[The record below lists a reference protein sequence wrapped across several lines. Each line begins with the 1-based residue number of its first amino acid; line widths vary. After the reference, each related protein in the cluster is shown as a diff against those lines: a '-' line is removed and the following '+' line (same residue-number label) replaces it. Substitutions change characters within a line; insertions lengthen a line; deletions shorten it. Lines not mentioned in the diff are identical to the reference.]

1 MSSFPSSQSNG
12 RSGSEIVTLI
22 DDTGRSLDCLVE
34 KAIKQGDAHYYLLM
48 PIDAPVTIIVWDDEK
63 DTDAAIWLEE
73 ESEISEIFADAQA
86 VLAEFDLTLKRTAYT
101 LTVEGEI
108 DSIED
113 EEILTIEIEEPN
125 GEIES
130 EEFRFLVNFFHERQE
145 YEIYTPL
152 TPLLFLAKGT
162 LNGQLELLSKDE
174 LNNLQP
180 LLGELLFEEFDG

>member
-1 MSSFPSSQSNG
+1 MSSFSSSQSNG

-63 DTDAAIWLEE
+63 DTDTAIWLEE

-108 DSIED
+108 DSIDD

-152 TPLLFLAKGT
+152 TPLLFLAKET
-162 LNGQLELLSKDE
+162 PNGQLELLSKDE
-174 LNNLQP
+174 LNNIQP
-180 LLGELLFEEFDG
+180 LLGEFLFEEFDG

>member
-1 MSSFPSSQSNG
+1 MSSFSSSQSNG

-63 DTDAAIWLEE
+63 DTDTAIWLEE

-108 DSIED
+108 DSIDD

-125 GEIES
+125 GEVES

-152 TPLLFLAKGT
+152 TPLLFLAKET
-162 LNGQLELLSKDE
+162 PNGQLELLSKDE
-174 LNNLQP
+174 LNNIQP
-180 LLGELLFEEFDG
+180 LLGEFLFEEFDG

>member
-1 MSSFPSSQSNG
+1 MSSFSSSQSNG

-48 PIDAPVTIIVWDDEK
+48 PMDAPVTIIVWDDEK

-101 LTVEGEI
+101 LTVEGELASI
-108 DSIED
+108 DE

-125 GEIES
+125 GEVES
-130 EEFRFLVNFFHERQE
+130 EEFRFLVNFFHEGQE

-152 TPLLFLAKGT
+152 TPLLFLAKDT

>member
-1 MSSFPSSQSNG
+1 MSSFSSSQSNG
-12 RSGSEIVTLI
+12 RSGSEIVTLV

-48 PIDAPVTIIVWDDEK
+48 PMDAPVTIIVWDDEK
-63 DTDAAIWLEE
+63 DADAAIWLEE

-108 DSIED
+108 ASIDE

-125 GEIES
+125 GEVES

-152 TPLLFLAKGT
+152 TPLLFLAKEAP
-162 LNGQLELLSKDE
+162 NGQLELLSKDE
-174 LNNLQP
+174 LNNIQP
-180 LLGELLFEEFDG
+180 LLGEFLFEEFDG

>member
-1 MSSFPSSQSNG
+1 M
-12 RSGSEIVTLI
+12 
-22 DDTGRSLDCLVE
+22 E

-48 PIDAPVTIIVWDDEK
+48 PMDAPVTIIVWDDEK

-108 DSIED
+108 DSIDD

-125 GEIES
+125 GEVES

-152 TPLLFLAKGT
+152 TPLLFLAKET
-162 LNGQLELLSKDE
+162 PNGQLELLSKDE
-174 LNNLQP
+174 LNNIQP
-180 LLGELLFEEFDG
+180 LLGEFLFEEFDG

>member
-1 MSSFPSSQSNG
+1 MSSFSSSQSNG
-12 RSGSEIVTLI
+12 RSGSEIVTLV
-22 DDTGRSLDCLVE
+22 DNTGRSLDCLVE

-48 PIDAPVTIIVWDDEK
+48 PMDAPVTIIVWDDEK

-108 DSIED
+108 DSIDD

-152 TPLLFLAKGT
+152 TPLLFLAKET
-162 LNGQLELLSKDE
+162 PNGQLELLSKDE
-174 LNNLQP
+174 LNNIQP
-180 LLGELLFEEFDG
+180 LLGEFLFEEFDG

>member
-1 MSSFPSSQSNG
+1 MSSFSSSQSNG
-12 RSGSEIVTLI
+12 RSGSEIVTLV

-48 PIDAPVTIIVWDDEK
+48 PMDAPVTIIVWDDEK

-108 DSIED
+108 DSIDD

-125 GEIES
+125 GEVES

-152 TPLLFLAKGT
+152 TPLLFLAKET
-162 LNGQLELLSKDE
+162 PNGQLELLSKDE
-174 LNNLQP
+174 LNNIQP
-180 LLGELLFEEFDG
+180 LLGEFLFEEFDG

>member
-63 DTDAAIWLEE
+63 DADAAIWLEE

>member
-1 MSSFPSSQSNG
+1 
-12 RSGSEIVTLI
+12 
-22 DDTGRSLDCLVE
+22 
-34 KAIKQGDAHYYLLM
+34 
-48 PIDAPVTIIVWDDEK
+48 
-63 DTDAAIWLEE
+63 
-73 ESEISEIFADAQA
+73 
-86 VLAEFDLTLKRTAYT
+86 
-101 LTVEGEI
+101 VEGEI

-174 LNNLQP
+174 LNHLQP

>member
-1 MSSFPSSQSNG
+1 MSSFSSSQSNG
-12 RSGSEIVTLI
+12 RSGSEIVTLV
-22 DDTGRSLDCLVE
+22 DETGRSLDCLVE

-48 PIDAPVTIIVWDDEK
+48 PMDAPVTIIVWDDEK
-63 DTDAAIWLEE
+63 DADAAIWLEE

-108 DSIED
+108 DSIDE

-125 GEIES
+125 GEVES

-152 TPLLFLAKGT
+152 TPLLFLAKET
-162 LNGQLELLSKDE
+162 PNGQLELLSKDE
-174 LNNLQP
+174 LNNIQP
-180 LLGELLFEEFDG
+180 LLGEFLFEEFDG

>member
-1 MSSFPSSQSNG
+1 MSSFSSSQSNG
-12 RSGSEIVTLI
+12 RSGSEIVTLV

-48 PIDAPVTIIVWDDEK
+48 PMDAPVTIIVWDDEK
-63 DTDAAIWLEE
+63 DADAAIWLEE

-108 DSIED
+108 DSIDE

-125 GEIES
+125 GEVES

-152 TPLLFLAKGT
+152 TPLLFLAKET
-162 LNGQLELLSKDE
+162 PNGQLELLSKDE
-174 LNNLQP
+174 LNNIQP
-180 LLGELLFEEFDG
+180 LLGEFLFEEFDG